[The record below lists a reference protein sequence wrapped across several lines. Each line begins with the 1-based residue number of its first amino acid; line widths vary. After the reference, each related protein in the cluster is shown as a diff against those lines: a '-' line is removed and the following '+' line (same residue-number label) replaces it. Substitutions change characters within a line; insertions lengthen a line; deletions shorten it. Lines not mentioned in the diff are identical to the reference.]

1 MLAVGGAA
9 LVTGVV
15 LFVLGRRDRTRTQV
29 TPVAGTSSWGLVWSG
44 RF

>member
-1 MLAVGGAA
+1 VLAVGGAA

-15 LFVLGRRDRTRTQV
+15 LFVLGRRDRTRSQV
-29 TPVAGTSSWGLVWSG
+29 TPVAAANNWGLVWSG